1 MTLIPHLHLHT
12 LRGRL
17 IKQVTT
23 IKWRIQYQALERFH
37 TRDSYVAETRLKVPA
52 GEVRN
57 NHIFSDA
64 LRLVNGNSVAYN
76 QGKLGASATSG
87 SDEEVP
93 LYWQNRNNL
102 PPISGGQEHRSTVL
116 VKLHHDNT
124 GRVLDGV
131 SPRCP
136 ADVVNGT
143 TGAVAEANWLPKVG
157 RQH

>member
-1 MTLIPHLHLHT
+1 MAQH
-12 LRGRL
+12 
-17 IKQVTT
+17 
-23 IKWRIQYQALERFH
+23 IQHQALERFH
-37 TRDSYVAETRLKVPA
+37 TGDGYVAKTCLKIPA

-64 LRLVNGNSVAYN
+64 LRLVNGNIVAYN

-93 LYWQNRNNL
+93 LYWENRNDL
-102 PPISGGQEHRSTVL
+102 PAISGGQEHRPAVL

-131 SPRCP
+131 SAP
-136 ADVVNGT
+136 
-143 TGAVAEANWLPKVG
+143 GAQPMS
-157 RQH
+157 